1 MSDASNLPTRRSP
14 IAVLFTDHPA
24 AVNETFLQH
33 MRFAFGFSFWLG
45 VASLAALVHAFIP
58 ALCQTTASR
67 ILMRL
72 HARIEA
78 RH

>member
-1 MSDASNLPTRRSP
+1 MSDATHSTTRRGP

-24 AVNETFLQH
+24 AVNETFFQH

-58 ALCQTTASR
+58 ALCETTASR
-67 ILMRL
+67 ILKRL
-72 HARIEA
+72 HARITA

>member
-1 MSDASNLPTRRSP
+1 MSDAMHTPSRRGP
-14 IAVLFTDHPA
+14 IAILFTDHPA

-45 VASLAALVHAFIP
+45 VASLAALVHAFVP
-58 ALCQTTASR
+58 ALCQTTAST
-67 ILMRL
+67 ILKRL
-72 HARIEA
+72 HERMMA

>member
-1 MSDASNLPTRRSP
+1 MSDVTQPTTRRSP

-24 AVNETFLQH
+24 SVNETFLQH

-45 VASLAALVHAFIP
+45 VASMAALVHAFIP
-58 ALCQTTASR
+58 ALCQTTAST
-67 ILMRL
+67 ILKRL
-72 HARIEA
+72 HARIMT

>member
-1 MSDASNLPTRRSP
+1 MSDATDTTARRSP

-24 AVNETFLQH
+24 TVNETFLQH

-58 ALCQTTASR
+58 ALCETTASR
-67 ILMRL
+67 ILNRL
-72 HARIEA
+72 HARIQA

>member
-1 MSDASNLPTRRSP
+1 MSDATNTPSRRNP
-14 IAVLFTDHPA
+14 ISVLFTDHPA

-67 ILMRL
+67 ILKRL

>member
-1 MSDASNLPTRRSP
+1 MSDAMHTPTRRGP
-14 IAVLFTDHPA
+14 IATLFTDHPA

-45 VASLAALVHAFIP
+45 VASLAALVHAFVP
-58 ALCQTTASR
+58 ALCQTTAST
-67 ILMRL
+67 ILKRL
-72 HARIEA
+72 HARMMA